1 MVLRSQPGAADKDNK
16 DPAKLHTQGAGLWPC
31 PAPLSPLSPLT
42 PLSPRSAGH
51 QPPQNSLLFRQE
63 KDTAR
68 RKRAVTGSQLAL
80 LAERLES
87 RRSSSS
93 TDLDINQKLCI
104 HVTPT
109 PSPPSLNLRKK
120 ERKQLEGGLR
130 ASSCLFHTQAAS
142 SSLRLIGDLQQ
153 ESKRIIKMSR
163 RAGRPGN
170 RQLFVF

>member
-16 DPAKLHTQGAGLWPC
+16 DPAKLHTQGAGSGRAQPR
-31 PAPLSPLSPLT
+31 SPTHPLT

-51 QPPQNSLLFRQE
+51 QPPQNSLLSRQE

-109 PSPPSLNLRKK
+109 PSPPAFR
-120 ERKQLEGGLR
+120 
-130 ASSCLFHTQAAS
+130 
-142 SSLRLIGDLQQ
+142 
-153 ESKRIIKMSR
+153 
-163 RAGRPGN
+163 
-170 RQLFVF
+170 